1 MHCLHERVGRF
12 MQEHL
17 EEMSI
22 DNQNCNLFP
31 FFWSCEA
38 WRPLDNLI
46 RVREILQLARATKSS
61 TAGSHVIPRSEISR
75 QEARAR
81 QYKFFTFSIIL
92 LFSLFFAYF
101 KGR

>member
-46 RVREILQLARATKSS
+46 RVREILQLAGTPSISS
-61 TAGSHVIPRSEISR
+61 VPARHHMCGKRKGYEIIYSGQSRHPEIRNFQAGSTCQAI
-75 QEARAR
+75 
-81 QYKFFTFSIIL
+81 
-92 LFSLFFAYF
+92 
-101 KGR
+101 